1 MIEKIMKKGRG
12 PMAESLRRAWAEIHL
27 DRLMANAAYIKSL
40 LSPSCRLMGVIKANA
55 YGHGAVQSAY
65 ALRRAGVSWFG
76 VATLDEAIELRR
88 AGIDEPILILSYTPA
103 EEAARLAQYRV
114 TQTVVSLAHA
124 RALNDAAAA
133 ADVQLDVHIKVDTG
147 MSRVGFVCHSEQD
160 IAHTV
165 QELLELGTFT
175 NLRAE
180 GIFTHFAVADAA
192 DDGGFTE
199 RQYARFSATIEA
211 AAAAGMTFDLRHCC
225 NSAATLRYPHMHLD
239 MVRAGIILYGL
250 APDAALQSLMQPFRR
265 VMVLKS
271 VVSLVKELP
280 PHTPL
285 SYGCTYSSDTAMRVA
300 TIPIGYADGYMRLLS
315 NRAHM
320 LVDGQRAPVIGR
332 ICMDQCM
339 LDVTDIPSA
348 TEGTEVTV
356 FGDADVTADTLAEIL
371 GTINYEIVCAV
382 SRRMPRR
389 YYECGRLMQER
400 DYLLD

>member
-1 MIEKIMKKGRG
+1 MT
-12 PMAESLRRAWAEIHL
+12 ESLRRTWAEIHL
-27 DRLMANAAYIKSL
+27 DRLAANASYIKSL
-40 LSPSCRLMGVIKANA
+40 LSPSCHLMGVIKANA
-55 YGHGAVQSAY
+55 YGHGAVPSAY

-103 EEAARLAQYRV
+103 EQAACLAEHRV
-114 TQTVVSLAHA
+114 TQTVVSLDHA
-124 RALNDAAAA
+124 RALNAAAVA
-133 ADVQLDVHIKVDTG
+133 AGVQLDVHVKLDTG

-160 IAHTV
+160 IEHTV
-165 QELLELGTFT
+165 RELIELNTFT
-175 NLRAE
+175 NVRAE
-180 GIFTHFAVADAA
+180 GVFTHFAVADVA

-199 RQYARFSATIEA
+199 RQYARFTAAIDA
-211 AAAAGMTFDLRHCC
+211 AADAGVTFSLRHCC

-250 APDAALQSLMQPFRR
+250 TPDESMRPLMQPFGR
-265 VMVLKS
+265 VMTLKS

-300 TIPIGYADGYMRLLS
+300 TVPIGYADGYMRQLS
-315 NRAHM
+315 NRACM
-320 LVDGQRAPVIGR
+320 LVAGQPAPIVGR

-339 LDVTDIPSA
+339 LDVTDNPA
-348 TEGTEVTV
+348 VTEGTEVVV
-356 FGDADVTADTLAEIL
+356 FGDEGVTADTLAQIL

-382 SRRMPRR
+382 SRRVPRC
-389 YYECGRLMQER
+389 YYEGGQRVDVCFHLKKPLAIRPTAFFA
-400 DYLLD
+400 